1 MVFRDNRQRKNMR
14 ILHLLALHSKK
25 LGSIERWSLRL
36 VQVGRERGHEVL
48 LGFSQPPASAKY
60 VAALE
65 RAQVRC
71 LVDCPRSRADI
82 EYLRRLVSFIK
93 LERIDVVH
101 THFSPTCHFGNLA
114 AWLAGVPGR
123 FWHLRSMSGIDY
135 GAPSSLGHIAAQRI
149 SCRLVSRIFSVSNA
163 IREDFARLG
172 LPREK
177 ITVLPCGVNLERFC
191 ASDVRGAKARIR
203 ASLRL
208 SESTLLVGTV
218 SRAEPIKGL
227 SVLVEAAA
235 RVAAVHS
242 NIRWLVVG
250 GGSQM
255 PQLQCLARAL
265 GVEDQII
272 FEGIR
277 EDIPDL
283 LQAMDIFVLPSLSEG
298 LPTAAMEAMASGRP
312 VVCSRVGGLVELVSH
327 EESGILVAPG
337 DSGALA
343 EGVLRLLA
351 DRDLRER
358 LAARA
363 VVQAAEYDDRV
374 LCNRLLDLYEQTV
387 PISMVRYHD

>member
-1 MVFRDNRQRKNMR
+1 
-14 ILHLLALHSKK
+14 
-25 LGSIERWSLRL
+25 
-36 VQVGRERGHEVL
+36 
-48 LGFSQPPASAKY
+48 
-60 VAALE
+60 
-65 RAQVRC
+65 
-71 LVDCPRSRADI
+71 
-82 EYLRRLVSFIK
+82 LVSFIK

-208 SESTLLVGTV
+208 PESTLLVGTV

-255 PQLQCLARAL
+255 PQLQSLARTL
-265 GVEDQII
+265 GVDNQII

-312 VVCSRVGGLVELVSH
+312 VVCSRVGGLAELVTH
-327 EESGILVAPG
+327 GESGLLFLPG
-337 DSGALA
+337 DSVALA
-343 EGVLRLLA
+343 EGVLQLVA
-351 DRDLRER
+351 DRGLRER
-358 LAARA
+358 LSTAAI
-363 VVQAAEYDDRV
+363 VQAAKYDDRV
-374 LCNRLLDLYEQTV
+374 LCNRLLDLYERTV
-387 PISMVRYHD
+387 PVPLVRGQDEIRSHD

>member
-1 MVFRDNRQRKNMR
+1 MR

-36 VQVGRERGHEVL
+36 ARVGRERGHEVL

-65 RAQVRC
+65 KEQVRC
-71 LVDCPRSRADI
+71 LIDCPRSRVDI

-101 THFSPTCHFGNLA
+101 THFSPSCHFGNLA

-123 FWHLRSMSGIDY
+123 FWHLRSMSGIGD
-135 GAPSSLGHIAAQRI
+135 GTPWSLGHIAAQRV
-149 SCRLVSRIFSVSNA
+149 SCWLVSRIFSVSNA
-163 IREDFARLG
+163 IREDFVRLG

-191 ASDVRGAKARIR
+191 ASDAGGARARIR
-203 ASLRL
+203 SSLQL
-208 SESTLLVGTV
+208 PESTLLVGTV

-242 NIRWLVVG
+242 NIRWLVAG

-255 PQLQCLARAL
+255 PQLQSLARNL
-265 GVEDQII
+265 GVENQII

-283 LQAMDIFVLPSLSEG
+283 LHAMDIFVLPSLSEG

-312 VVCSRVGGLVELVSH
+312 VVCSQVGGLVELVTH
-327 EESGILVAPG
+327 GESGLLVPPG
-337 DSGALA
+337 NSVALA
-343 EGVLRLLA
+343 EGVLRLVA

-358 LAARA
+358 LSTAAI
-363 VVQAAEYDDRV
+363 VEAAKYDDRV

-387 PISMVRYHD
+387 PIPLVRGHDEIKSHD